1 MSEIEGKEDEIGWIG
16 YTSDAYYRLGG
27 NPVCQS
33 AREMFCQDRF
43 NWPKTYELHN
53 VTDKYDESLLDMP
66 SRSCIVSGIFSHF
79 NLIKTTNLE
88 KIGLCPNW
96 GNYTLL
102 IDEHWSLKTLIN
114 NMWTV
119 WVPQVFYDHP
129 IRGNMRVTSELQNQ
143 HYVEMQFY
151 KLWGY
156 NYLTT
161 LTDEIIESVCRRF
174 PNTNIGFFNNKKTYE
189 YQYLKN

>member
-1 MSEIEGKEDEIGWIG
+1 
-16 YTSDAYYRLGG
+16 
-27 NPVCQS
+27 
-33 AREMFCQDRF
+33 
-43 NWPKTYELHN
+43 
-53 VTDKYDESLLDMP
+53 
-66 SRSCIVSGIFSHF
+66 
-79 NLIKTTNLE
+79 
-88 KIGLCPNW
+88 
-96 GNYTLL
+96 
-102 IDEHWSLKTLIN
+102 
-114 NMWTV
+114 
-119 WVPQVFYDHP
+119 
-129 IRGNMRVTSELQNQ
+129 MRVTSELQNQ